1 MKNKLKQESVDLDAQ
16 VTEKNKSAFIHQT
29 LVYRGKSQGIKIK
42 QTPQN
47 KQNPNNPEN
56 KTLE

>member
-1 MKNKLKQESVDLDAQ
+1 M
-16 VTEKNKSAFIHQT
+16 TEKNKSALFTKHLSIEENP
-29 LVYRGKSQGIKIK
+29 KESK
-42 QTPQN
+42 QNKPRR

>member
-1 MKNKLKQESVDLDAQ
+1 M
-16 VTEKNKSAFIHQT
+16 TEKNKSAFIHQT